1 MTCESVCRPHEQ
13 WNEDID
19 TCEDRESSDEQCRSH
34 EEWNS
39 AEGTC
44 EDRES
49 SDEQCRP
56 HEKWDSSEG
65 TCEDRESGDEP
76 PMGDASTP
84 YCGVDHYWDSWTNQC
99 ESMQAPM
106 GDASMPP
113 MPPMDDSHNCP
124 PGEVWSDAVFTCE
137 PYCGVDHYWDSMT
150 NQCESSMQAPMGD
163 ASMINLAQQ
172 DAKKAKSVK
181 AKVAKAKAA
190 AAKALA
196 QQDDAKKA
204 KATKKA
210 KAAKAAKAKAAA
222 KAL

>member
-1 MTCESVCRPHEQ
+1 
-13 WNEDID
+13 
-19 TCEDRESSDEQCRSH
+19 
-34 EEWNS
+34 
-39 AEGTC
+39 
-44 EDRES
+44 
-49 SDEQCRP
+49 
-56 HEKWDSSEG
+56 
-65 TCEDRESGDEP
+65 
-76 PMGDASTP
+76 MGDASTP

-163 ASMINLAQQ
+163 MTMPPMPPMPPMDDASTPYCGVDHYWDFMTDQCESSMQAPMGDASMINLAQQ

-210 KAAKAAKAKAAA
+210 KAAKAKAAA